1 MVDPA
6 ELHRV
11 YPPVAD
17 NNAAEPT
24 ALPRNDAA
32 ETELRIALAKLAA
45 AEQRCAD
52 AHDQIG
58 DLRQRLNAEAEDRR
72 QAQAQLAETQA
83 KLTAVLTDQRS
94 TSTQSPSMVALGA
107 HMKGGFTL
115 AKLAEALRGMPRDA
129 RLLIRLPDG
138 QLVEIDL

>member
-11 YPPVAD
+11 YPAVA
-17 NNAAEPT
+17 NNDAAKAT
-24 ALPRNDAA
+24 ALPRNDAT
-32 ETELRIALAKLAA
+32 ETDLRIALAKLAA

-58 DLRQRLNAEAEDRR
+58 DLRQRLDAEAADRR
-72 QAQAQLAETQA
+72 QAQAQLAEVQA

-94 TSTQSPSMVALGA
+94 IAPPPQSIP
-107 HMKGGFTL
+107 
-115 AKLAEALRGMPRDA
+115 
-129 RLLIRLPDG
+129 
-138 QLVEIDL
+138 